1 VVSKNKNKMKEYK
14 IVTPKLGFRNRM
26 QNFEDVLNQY
36 AREGWNVIK
45 INQTFTTIVFER
57 EKNR

>member
-1 VVSKNKNKMKEYK
+1 MKEYK

-26 QNFEDVLNQY
+26 ENFEDVLNQY
-36 AREGWNVIK
+36 AREGWSVIK
-45 INQTFTTIVFER
+45 INESFTTIIFER

>member
-1 VVSKNKNKMKEYK
+1 MKEYK